1 MESNNYDVDYMNTLE
16 SKQRYELL
24 LSQTDQEKLRNWEKE
39 QEKLKN
45 NLSHEDDPMLQDILY
60 IGGVDISF
68 DKTDKKIGISGI
80 IILDYRTLDIV
91 YEDYNLVK
99 IDEPYVPGFLAFR
112 EVKHL
117 VKLVED
123 LKNKVNH
130 FLPQVILLDG
140 NGILHSRGFGLACHL
155 GVLTDIATIGCS
167 KSVFSVDGI
176 TKNKVKEISKD
187 YLSKKGDS
195 YELIGLSGRQWGYA
209 LKSSNEE
216 EEPLIISVGH
226 KISNQ
231 TALKIVKKMCKKRI
245 PEPIRLADLITRRL
259 IKARRKF
266 GMKNNIQ
273 NWNLTNYL
281 NEKREYLHEN
291 LDQCIEDKKEKEDEI
306 DDSNYNFEGRG
317 GRGEFRRDRKS
328 VV

>member
-91 YEDYNLVK
+91 YEDYKLVT

-123 LKNKVNH
+123 LKNKV
-130 FLPQVILLDG
+130 
-140 NGILHSRGFGLACHL
+140 
-155 GVLTDIATIGCS
+155 
-167 KSVFSVDGI
+167 KS
-176 TKNKVKEISKD
+176 
-187 YLSKKGDS
+187 
-195 YELIGLSGRQWGYA
+195 
-209 LKSSNEE
+209 
-216 EEPLIISVGH
+216 
-226 KISNQ
+226 
-231 TALKIVKKMCKKRI
+231 
-245 PEPIRLADLITRRL
+245 
-259 IKARRKF
+259 
-266 GMKNNIQ
+266 
-273 NWNLTNYL
+273 NL
-281 NEKREYLHEN
+281 
-291 LDQCIEDKKEKEDEI
+291 
-306 DDSNYNFEGRG
+306 
-317 GRGEFRRDRKS
+317 